1 MYISYSLKDYIP
13 IKDTLWEY
21 DSLAG
26 NIPDAEIHVL
36 LNLSI
41 SYSQN
46 LWPYAVV
53 QTLDNAI
60 QGVARDATRLQVL
73 RWTVVVHSLISGI
86 IRPGY

>member
-36 LNLSI
+36 LIQFHTPKTSGPIHMQLFKHWIMLFKVLLEMLLDFKSSDGLWLSTP
-41 SYSQN
+41 SSQE
-46 LWPYAVV
+46 
-53 QTLDNAI
+53 
-60 QGVARDATRLQVL
+60 
-73 RWTVVVHSLISGI
+73 
-86 IRPGY
+86 